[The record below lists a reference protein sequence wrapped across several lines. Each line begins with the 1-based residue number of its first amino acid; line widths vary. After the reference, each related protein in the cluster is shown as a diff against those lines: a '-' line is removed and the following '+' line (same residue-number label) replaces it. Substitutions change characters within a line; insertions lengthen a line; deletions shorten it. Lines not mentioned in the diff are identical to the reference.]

1 MNDIIAVRGAGDLAT
16 GVAHKLYRSGFRVL
30 LLELEEPLV
39 IRKTVSFAQAN
50 PFAAAA
56 AAIILLFILWRR
68 PKLFLTLVVLALI
81 AVGIMQLFDRLTD
94 TGLPHK
100 KIPFVE

>member
-1 MNDIIAVRGAGDLAT
+1 MDINTLID
-16 GVAHKLYRSGFRVL
+16 
-30 LLELEEPLV
+30 E
-39 IRKTVSFAQAN
+39 TVSFAQAN
-50 PFAAAA
+50 PAAAAA

-68 PKLFLTLVVLALI
+68 PKVFLALVVLALI
-81 AVGIMQLFDRLTD
+81 AFGVMKIFDRLTD